1 MIICHEI
8 EPYTALVRIA
18 SMDAATTW
26 AGLRRVNGDGLT
38 AAMALVPL
46 FCDAVEF
53 IRTSKEGA
61 DSLAFL
67 RSRPSTT
74 AAFRR
79 ASLDRFAIPNFYAD
93 KSLTRRL
100 LVQFRGYVTPF

>member
-1 MIICHEI
+1 
-8 EPYTALVRIA
+8 
-18 SMDAATTW
+18 
-26 AGLRRVNGDGLT
+26 VNGDGLT
-38 AAMALVPL
+38 AEMALVPL

-61 DSLAFL
+61 ADSLAFL
-67 RSRPSTT
+67 RSRPSAT

-100 LVQFRGYVTPF
+100 LVQFRADMSRIFKKYPSQFSYARSKQVERTSPAA